1 MKWVQRAI
9 EFKGGEILDFGKVS
23 FERGPEAQI
32 PAEPCTL
39 GFQNKPA

>member
-32 PAEPCTL
+32 HGMVVEG
-39 GFQNKPA
+39 GFYR